1 MKDPKKESDLTSKQC
16 IVRKR
21 KKRKEA
27 ETVSKQA
34 VKQAEEAVKK
44 QRLLEAQL
52 TMVQSLRHATP
63 YHDTRHARAMVA
75 QQQQQVKVY
84 NKE

>member
-1 MKDPKKESDLTSKQC
+1 LTSKQC